1 MASPR
6 QVLPQSPAHTLSL
19 EVTPGGRRK
28 RAHSDVHYS
37 YFASLGIPVPP
48 GQEHARTRIW
58 PVLARAK
65 NDQKEIL
72 VYSKNNTPPSLPLN
86 IRITGS
92 SEAEWTQDSA
102 LVDLTQR
109 IETELEEKVLRYNLN
124 LKDQLT
130 LEWSW
135 QEDLNRGGMEC
146 TILAHINT
154 GISAISIR
162 DGHLAGYF

>member
-1 MASPR
+1 M
-6 QVLPQSPAHTLSL
+6 
-19 EVTPGGRRK
+19 
-28 RAHSDVHYS
+28 
-37 YFASLGIPVPP
+37 
-48 GQEHARTRIW
+48 
-58 PVLARAK
+58 LARAK

-86 IRITGS
+86 IKITGS
-92 SEAEWTQDSA
+92 SEAEWTQDST

>member
-1 MASPR
+1 M
-6 QVLPQSPAHTLSL
+6 L
-19 EVTPGGRRK
+19 
-28 RAHSDVHYS
+28 
-37 YFASLGIPVPP
+37 
-48 GQEHARTRIW
+48 TR
-58 PVLARAK
+58 VK

-92 SEAEWTQDSA
+92 LEAEWTQDFA
-102 LVDLTQR
+102 LADLTQR
-109 IETELEEKVLRYNLN
+109 IKTELKEKVLKYNLN
-124 LKDQLT
+124 LKDRLT

-154 GISAISIR
+154 
-162 DGHLAGYF
+162 

>member
-6 QVLPQSPAHTLSL
+6 QVLLQSPAHTSSL

-28 RAHSDVHYS
+28 QAHSDVHYS
-37 YFASLGIPVPP
+37 YFASLGISVPP

-58 PVLARAK
+58 PMLTRVK

-92 SEAEWTQDSA
+92 LEAEWTQDFA
-102 LVDLTQR
+102 LADLTQR
-109 IETELEEKVLRYNLN
+109 IKTELKEKVLKYNLN
-124 LKDQLT
+124 LKDRLT

-154 GISAISIR
+154 
-162 DGHLAGYF
+162 